1 MNPNDPNV
9 PALELVVAKLGAL
22 TSELVLVGGC
32 SVGLLI
38 TDRARPPVRPTVD
51 VDMVTQ
57 VVTLTA
63 FYQTQERLRAC
74 GFKEANEDGAH
85 MFRWRNDNLILDVMP
100 SNDDFGHSSNRWY
113 PKAVKSAMP
122 YTLPSGS
129 MVQLIAA
136 PLFIATKFEAFQ
148 GRGKGDYSHHDIE
161 DIVNVVD
168 GRSEL
173 TDEISKAPLDVRD
186 FLKDEFDGLL
196 ANEAFH
202 DRLPWHFNSDAGS
215 QARALI
221 VVSRMRVLAGL

>member
-38 TDRARPPVRPTVD
+38 TDRARPPVRPTED

-57 VVTLTA
+57 VVTLA
-63 FYQTQERLRAC
+63 AYHQIQERLRAC
-74 GFKEANEDGAH
+74 GFKEAKEEGAH
-85 MFRWRNDNLILDVMP
+85 IFRWRNGNLILDVMP
-100 SNDDFGHSSNRWY
+100 SGVDFGHSSNRWY
-113 PKAVKSAMP
+113 PEAIKSAMP

-129 MVQLIAA
+129 NVRLIAA

-148 GRGKGDYSHHDIE
+148 DRGQGDYGHHDIE

-168 GRSEL
+168 GRSGL
-173 TDEISKAPLDVRD
+173 TEEIAQAPGEVRE

-202 DRLPWHFNSDAGS
+202 DRLPWHLHGDAGS
-215 QARALI
+215 QARAFI